1 MPFTLVSFLFTLHLP
16 FKNITKNK
24 NKQINKTAYKRE
36 EEKYRLKRS
45 NYSTDQ
51 LIRLHVNGNKTDKQ
65 NTQTNE
71 AIALK
76 QHITKQV
83 KRRPFQTFNH
93 SLCTFAT
100 LGKKK
105 IYRQNTQTSN
115 NYKNTKVFFYNTR
128 KRFFFISFI
137 IFFIPSF
144 HPCLL

>member
-1 MPFTLVSFLFTLHLP
+1 M
-16 FKNITKNK
+16 
-24 NKQINKTAYKRE
+24 
-36 EEKYRLKRS
+36 
-45 NYSTDQ
+45 
-51 LIRLHVNGNKTDKQ
+51 NGNKTDKQ

-105 IYRQNTQTSN
+105 NIDKTHKQATTTKIR
-115 NYKNTKVFFYNTR
+115 KVFLQY
-128 KRFFFISFI
+128 
-137 IFFIPSF
+137 
-144 HPCLL
+144 